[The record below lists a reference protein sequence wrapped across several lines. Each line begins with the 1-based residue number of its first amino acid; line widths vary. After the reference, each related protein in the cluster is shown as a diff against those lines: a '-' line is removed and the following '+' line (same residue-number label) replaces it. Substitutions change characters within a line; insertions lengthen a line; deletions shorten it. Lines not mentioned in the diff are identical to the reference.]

1 MPCKHYKDP
10 LIEAAASGAEPQG
23 DLRAHLAGCADCRS
37 AFEQEQSLFASI
49 DAGLHFAANAEV
61 PASLLPRVRARLDEE
76 SAPRRVWVT
85 NRLVLT
91 SAAVMVVAF
100 FAARAVWRPNV
111 LDQPIEPVGR
121 TNVPPQVIPSPKNQT
136 PVVAPFVQKNS
147 SSQRQLAIAKTPP
160 ARETLVSGKTMP
172 EVLVPRDQES
182 LLAEYADQWRLHAHP
197 LVVAR
202 DFDAAILLP
211 LQVAPIQIDEL
222 GVKLLAEEKSQ

>member
-1 MPCKHYKDP
+1 MPCQHYKDT
-10 LIEAAASGAEPQG
+10 LIEAAASGAEPLG
-23 DLRAHLAGCADCRS
+23 DLLAHLARCADCRS
-37 AFEQEQSLFASI
+37 AFEQEESLFASI

-76 SAPRRVWVT
+76 SFPRSSWIT
-85 NRLVLT
+85 NWLVLA
-91 SAAVMVVAF
+91 SAAVVVVAL
-100 FAARAVWRPNV
+100 FAVRAVWRTNV
-111 LDQPIEPVGR
+111 VQKSVEITGN
-121 TNVPPQVIPSPKNQT
+121 TSVPPQLTSSPKKQS
-136 PVVAPFVQKNS
+136 PVVVAPAEKNS
-147 SSQRQLAIAKTPP
+147 SSQRQFAIAKTPP
-160 ARETLVSGKTMP
+160 AQETLVSGKTMP

-202 DFDAAILLP
+202 DFDATILLP